1 MWVNLLSVGGWD
13 NVMALISSK
22 NNKNTSGGLVS
33 DERVEDDSSGR
44 GFVKRSGKYEGTLT
58 NRTGLINGLTIAEQD
73 PSLKK
78 AVKGTKGKKG
88 KDEKRKVGASEA
100 LLKI

>member
-1 MWVNLLSVGGWD
+1 MRYVSEFITVGGWD

-22 NNKNTSGGLVS
+22 NNKNNSEGFVRN
-33 DERVEDDSSGR
+33 EHVEDDSSGR

-73 PSLKK
+73 PSLKR
-78 AVKGTKGKKG
+78 AAKGKKG
-88 KDEKRKVGASEA
+88 KDEKKKRVGASEA
-100 LLKI
+100 LLKK